1 MGSFEKDTKQK
12 KKRGKNSDKKPKENP
27 KQIEL
32 KTLNKMNH
40 YVIDDES
47 DEEED
52 TSKNNL
58 GKEVDTPG
66 SKAGGNRPA
75 REIVFD

>member
-1 MGSFEKDTKQK
+1 
-12 KKRGKNSDKKPKENP
+12 
-27 KQIEL
+27 
-32 KTLNKMNH
+32 MNH

-47 DEEED
+47 DDEED

-58 GKEVDTPG
+58 GNEVDTPG

>member
-1 MGSFEKDTKQK
+1 M
-12 KKRGKNSDKKPKENP
+12 
-27 KQIEL
+27 

-47 DEEED
+47 DEDED
-52 TSKNNL
+52 TSKQSL
-58 GKEVDTPG
+58 GNEGDTPG
-66 SKAGGNRPA
+66 SKLGGNRPA

>member
-1 MGSFEKDTKQK
+1 MGSFEKDNKTKPK
-12 KKRGKNSDKKPKENP
+12 KSKNSAKKPKENP
-27 KQIEL
+27 KQIEM

-47 DEEED
+47 DEED

-58 GKEVDTPG
+58 E
-66 SKAGGNRPA
+66 
-75 REIVFD
+75 

>member
-1 MGSFEKDTKQK
+1 
-12 KKRGKNSDKKPKENP
+12 
-27 KQIEL
+27 
-32 KTLNKMNH
+32 MNH

-47 DEEED
+47 DEED

-58 GKEVDTPG
+58 GNDADTPG